1 VNEGTEGPA
10 IWDVVEDHI
19 RAQGTVTVN
28 PNTSVDVV
36 AG

>member
-1 VNEGTEGPA
+1 
-10 IWDVVEDHI
+10 VVEDHI